1 MVAEKIMNAE
11 EPESLKDVSGRIFD
25 GFKQGSQDIYTV
37 RNPFEDLLKEEDE
50 ASESEKDLSRAGTD
64 PTDSFMSSRIMVE
77 CMQLIQ
83 ELLMELQPGQSP
95 QAPMVTMPELTVNIA
110 LDELNIEN
118 FPALWRARAKLT
130 VKGCDPKLDVVFISQ
145 ITMSGVLNLYLD
157 PSSHLNGRMPH

>member
-1 MVAEKIMNAE
+1 MNAGKPKSPNKDLHKWE
-11 EPESLKDVSGRIFD
+11 E
-25 GFKQGSQDIYTV
+25 
-37 RNPFEDLLKEEDE
+37 E
-50 ASESEKDLSRAGTD
+50 ASESDKDLSRADRESTE
-64 PTDSFMSSRIMVE
+64 SFMSSGITVE
-77 CMQLIQ
+77 HMQLIQ